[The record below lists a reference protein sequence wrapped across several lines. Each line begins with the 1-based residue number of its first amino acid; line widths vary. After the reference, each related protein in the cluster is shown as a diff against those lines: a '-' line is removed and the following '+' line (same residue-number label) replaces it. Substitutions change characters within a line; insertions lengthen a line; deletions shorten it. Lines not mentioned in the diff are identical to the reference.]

1 MIIMS
6 VDYGDVRTGIAVCD
20 KLQILASPVCVITE
34 KDREKLVEKIAE
46 LVVERKVERICVGLP
61 QNMDGSY
68 GFRSDACRELGEML
82 KEKTGLQVD
91 FQNEPSSL
99 CVFKHPYTTVSAH
112 NLLNSADVRGKK
124 RKAVIDAVS
133 AVLILE
139 DYMKTIK

>member
-34 KDREKLVEKIAE
+34 KDRGKLAEKIKEIATQ
-46 LVVERKVERICVGLP
+46 RKVERICVGVP

-68 GFRSDACRELGEML
+68 GFRSEACKEFGELL
-82 KEKTGLQVD
+82 SDVTGLEVD
-91 FQNEPSSL
+91 YQNERL
-99 CVFKHPYTTVSAH
+99 TTVSAH
-112 NLLNSADVRGKK
+112 NILNAVDVRGKK
-124 RKAVIDAVS
+124 RKAVVDAVS

-139 DYMKTIK
+139 DYMNSIKNK

>member
-46 LVVERKVERICVGLP
+46 LVIERKVERICVGLP

-68 GFRSDACRELGEML
+68 GFRSDACRELGKLLE
-82 KEKTGLQVD
+82 EKTGLQVD
-91 FQNEPSSL
+91 FQNERL
-99 CVFKHPYTTVSAH
+99 TTVSAH
-112 NLLNSADVRGKK
+112 NLLNSADVHGKK

-139 DYMKTIK
+139 DYMKTIKS